1 MILEKNIQCTG
12 CGLCEV
18 VCSKNTLKIKKSSE
32 GFYKSFQVNDN
43 CNECGLCE
51 RICPV
56 YQTNEFNRP
65 KSFVSAFQRTL
76 KQESLVLQGGL
87 HMR

>member
-1 MILEKNIQCTG
+1 MILGKNIQCTG

-18 VCSKNTLKIKKSSE
+18 VCPKNTLKIKKSSE

-51 RICPV
+51 RICPFTKLMNSIDLNPL
-56 YQTNEFNRP
+56 YQHI
-65 KSFVSAFQRTL
+65 QRTL
-76 KQESLVLQGGL
+76 KQESLVLQGDCT
-87 HMR
+87 